1 MSTFGVIIAG
11 FGGQGVLLTGYLLA
25 HAGMMEGKH
34 VAWIPSYGPEMRG
47 GVARCSVTVSAREIS
62 SPLVEEPDAV
72 MAFNRPSLDK
82 YEPTLIKGGSLYIN
96 SSLIDRRHE
105 RDDVKVYYIAANEIA
120 ESLGNLRVANLVML
134 GALVKSTGVVSMESI
149 LEAPRYV
156 LPEHRHKLIPL
167 NQKAL
172 ELGAGSITVP

>member
-47 GVARCSVTVSAREIS
+47 GVARCSVTVSTGEIS

-82 YEPTLIKGGSLYIN
+82 YEPTLIKNGSLYIN

-105 RDDVKVYYIAANEIA
+105 RDDVNVYYIAANEMA

-149 LEAPRYV
+149 LEAPRFV

-172 ELGAGSITVP
+172 ELGASSITAP